1 MSVRKGQARLEKI
14 AGQISKDKQLSPED
28 KEFLVKALSEIS
40 NGEDAET
47 SLAVKAKK
55 GERKSK
61 HVRDKKFNLE
71 LAYGCIATAIAPE
84 DEGGLGLTLRDIVA
98 ILTAEWGQLP
108 SEETLLR
115 YWNNVKNNQE
125 RDFEIKTD

>member
-125 RDFEIKTD
+125 RDFEIKTY